1 MKTTSIL
8 LLLLLFVFQFGF
20 SQKSNWTVIDKSYS
34 IRTIA
39 EKSTDNVKDT
49 DPVSTEIYSFPE
61 LIDNIDPAKEKPA
74 TSKNLT
80 FKDIRDKVGN
90 KNNLSLKKNSVY
102 LLKLQE
108 GIRGGRFRLEIN
120 KNADPK
126 TIENLNKY
134 LTEKVTHGS
143 ILKEAIDT
151 TERKNITTSFIIAV
165 TTDDHFDFEALKKKF
180 NNNIITDISKVATN
194 RSTVFFKITT

>member
-1 MKTTSIL
+1 MKTTPIL
-8 LLLLLFVFQFGF
+8 LLLLLFQFGF
-20 SQKSNWTVIDKSYS
+20 SQKSNWTVIDKSYR

-49 DPVSTEIYSFPE
+49 NPVSVEIYSFSD

-80 FKDIRDKVGN
+80 FKDIRDKIGN
-90 KNNLSLKKNSVY
+90 KNNLTLKKNSVY

-126 TIENLNKY
+126 TIETLNKY
-134 LTEKVTHGS
+134 LTEKITHGS
-143 ILKEAIDT
+143 ILKEANDT
-151 TERKNITTSFIIAV
+151 KERKNITTSFIIAV

-194 RSTVFFKITT
+194 RSTIFFKITT

>member
-1 MKTTSIL
+1 MKTTPQLIL
-8 LLLLLFVFQFGF
+8 AFLFLFQFGF
-20 SQKSNWTVIDKSYS
+20 SQKSSWNVIDKSYS

-49 DPVSTEIYSFPE
+49 DPVSVEIYSFPD

-80 FKDIRDKVGN
+80 FKDIHDKIGN
-90 KNNLSLKKNSVY
+90 KNYLSLKKNSVY

-120 KNADPK
+120 KNTDPK
-126 TIENLNKY
+126 IIETLNKY
-134 LTEKVTHGS
+134 LTEKITHGS

-151 TERKNITTSFIIAV
+151 KERKNITTSFIITV

-180 NNNIITDISKVATN
+180 NNMIITDISKVATN
-194 RSTVFFKITT
+194 RNTIFFKITT

>member
-1 MKTTSIL
+1 MKTTPIL
-8 LLLLLFVFQFGF
+8 LLLLLFLFQFGF

-39 EKSTDNVKDT
+39 EKNTDNVKDT
-49 DPVSTEIYSFPE
+49 DTVSVEIYSFPE

-80 FKDIRDKVGN
+80 FKDILDKVGN
-90 KNNLSLKKNSVY
+90 KNNLTLKKNSVY

-134 LTEKVTHGS
+134 LTEKITHGS

-151 TERKNITTSFIIAV
+151 KERKNITTSFIIAV
-165 TTDDHFDFEALKKKF
+165 TTDDDFDFEALKKKF

-194 RSTVFFKITT
+194 RSTIFFKITT